1 MPEDPL
7 SNTNDLRRIAHAYF
21 SRLTSSPV
29 PRSVE
34 RHAPFSTPRLT
45 PRVPRVFTSLVAF
58 VVLAA
63 LVLLVSVR
71 VGEELSNRQRALTT
85 PPPSA
90 TPTVAPPASA
100 PPGGPVPITLAGD
113 WSLRSATPS
122 TSPDLVFQANS
133 YELITSGGISFG
145 NVAVNGNEMDFFNG
159 SMCRIP
165 LPGGVGRYRWSLH
178 SGVLQFAPL
187 NADPCGGRTRPLAN
201 QTYVRQHG

>member
-7 SNTNDLRRIAHAYF
+7 SNTDDLRRIANRYF
-21 SRLTSSPV
+21 ARLASQPV
-29 PRSVE
+29 PRSLE
-34 RHAPFSTPRLT
+34 RHAPFVASQRTS
-45 PRVPRVFTSLVAF
+45 RVPRLITSLVAF
-58 VVLAA
+58 VLLSAV
-63 LVLLVSVR
+63 VLLVSVR
-71 VGEELSNRQRALTT
+71 VGEELSNRQRALST

-90 TPTVAPPASA
+90 ASTVAPTASA
-100 PPGGPVPITLAGD
+100 PPGGAVPMTLSGD
-113 WSLRSATPS
+113 WILRGTTASI
-122 TSPDLVFQANS
+122 SPDLVLQANT

-145 NVAVNGNEMDFFNG
+145 NVAVNGNEIDFFNG
-159 SMCRIP
+159 SVCRIP